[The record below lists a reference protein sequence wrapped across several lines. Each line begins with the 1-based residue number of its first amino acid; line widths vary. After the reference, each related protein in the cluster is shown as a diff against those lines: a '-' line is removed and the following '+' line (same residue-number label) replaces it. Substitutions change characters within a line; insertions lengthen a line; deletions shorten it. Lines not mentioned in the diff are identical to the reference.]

1 TELPRALP
9 GGVLRN
15 DPAYP
20 EMTEPDL
27 PHRQLAVIRAWNVIA
42 LFYPYRHLI
51 GDWDVVLPEFLAR
64 MENAATGRDYALG
77 ILEMMNRVADG
88 HTSVYGH
95 PDLNKLFG
103 EAVIPARVRWIG
115 GSAVITHVSDAAKDE
130 GLLPGDAI
138 LAIDGEPM
146 AAAMARF
153 RPLFTASTEAAL
165 LNKLCFAALTGPK
178 GSTAHLTVE
187 GVDGR
192 KREVAVVR
200 DPGPRG
206 KVPPR
211 VAGEVIQILPGNFG
225 YVDLVR
231 LTTVQVD
238 ELFEKVKDT
247 RGLIFDM
254 RGY

>member
-1 TELPRALP
+1 LPFGSGLAADAVVPEAEAERATGAAIAALHAERKAGTELPRALP

-95 PDLNKLFG
+95 PELNKLFG

-115 GSAVITHVSDAAKDE
+115 GSAVI
-130 GLLPGDAI
+130 
-138 LAIDGEPM
+138 
-146 AAAMARF
+146 
-153 RPLFTASTEAAL
+153 
-165 LNKLCFAALTGPK
+165 
-178 GSTAHLTVE
+178 
-187 GVDGR
+187 
-192 KREVAVVR
+192 
-200 DPGPRG
+200 
-206 KVPPR
+206 
-211 VAGEVIQILPGNFG
+211 
-225 YVDLVR
+225 
-231 LTTVQVD
+231 
-238 ELFEKVKDT
+238 
-247 RGLIFDM
+247 
-254 RGY
+254 